1 MIGKLKLYQK
11 FKQVGTN
18 KFNLVNVMKF
28 NGNNNPI
35 TMDSKDLDF
44 IMDHLKKKIW
54 KNKKSKYLV
63 RGLSKVGWRTIK
75 GYDSDYN
82 RNDVENYWKGKTSA
96 KFNVQFYSQIQII
109 IKA

>member
-11 FKQVGTN
+11 IKQVGTN

-28 NGNNNPI
+28 NGNNPI
-35 TMDSKDLDF
+35 PMDGKDLDF
-44 IMDHLKKKIW
+44 IMAYLKKEN
-54 KNKKSKYLV
+54 KNSKSKYLV

-96 KFNVQFYSQIQII
+96 KFNVQFYTQIQIS
-109 IKA
+109 IKS

>member
-1 MIGKLKLYQK
+1 
-11 FKQVGTN
+11 
-18 KFNLVNVMKF
+18 MKF
-28 NGNNNPI
+28 NGNNPI
-35 TMDSKDLDF
+35 PMDGKDMDF
-44 IMDHLKKKIW
+44 IMADLKKKK

-96 KFNVQFYSQIQII
+96 KFNVQFYTQIQII
-109 IKA
+109 IKS